1 MSSRFIR
8 AVACIRISFILTV
21 YTTIFHDGHLGC
33 FCLLAT
39 IYNTAVNKI
48 ANSIQNMFE
57 SLLSI
62 IEYVPRSARSSGNSA
77 FNFLRVVVF
86 SQDGIFFPLKRGKF

>member
-21 YTTIFHDGHLGC
+21 YTTIFHYGHLGC
-33 FCLLAT
+33 FCLLAA

-62 IEYVPRSARSSGNSA
+62 IEYVPRSARS
-77 FNFLRVVVF
+77 
-86 SQDGIFFPLKRGKF
+86 